1 MAPKE
6 SNDYCFVIR
15 SGAVDISSEGD
26 SDSVP
31 VLLDRREAGRCFG
44 YSTILGDNASRYR
57 IEVVEDAL
65 LLANHR
71 DAFLDVCRANSQ
83 FRGFFSHQSRRMRK
97 AAQEL
102 AHRATSKMLATP
114 CADFMSRELA
124 VVSVFD
130 SLYDVARA
138 MDNSAVWA
146 AIVVRGATVVGIVTD
161 RDFRSKVVGKALSVE
176 HPVSEVMSQEP
187 VIVYPDTPAS
197 HALLLMT
204 EYGFHHLPV
213 VEESTH
219 APVGM
224 VESRSVMRLLKKDPL
239 LVGRDVVRAKTADKL
254 THVRSSSVLTAAQLA
269 QPGAPAQEVSA
280 LLSVTADSIAQRL
293 CQLAEQRLGPP
304 PVPYVF
310 VVVGSHGRKELGFV
324 SDQDNALVISDDFR
338 ADSHSDYFA
347 QLGNVLCE
355 ELNQTGQVYRP
366 GEMMASNPCWRLTY
380 LAMARD
386 TTRLDYCT
394 GA

>member
-1 MAPKE
+1 MSTATMRYAPRGTVVVTPKE

-44 YSTILGDNASRYR
+44 YATILGDNASRYR

-83 FRGFFSHQSRRMRK
+83 FRDFFSHQSRRMRR

-124 VVSVFD
+124 VVSVFY

-138 MDNSAVWA
+138 MDTSAVSA

-161 RDFRSKVVGKALSVE
+161 RDFRSKVVGKAL
-176 HPVSEVMSQEP
+176 
-187 VIVYPDTPAS
+187 
-197 HALLLMT
+197 
-204 EYGFHHLPV
+204 
-213 VEESTH
+213 
-219 APVGM
+219 
-224 VESRSVMRLLKKDPL
+224 
-239 LVGRDVVRAKTADKL
+239 
-254 THVRSSSVLTAAQLA
+254 
-269 QPGAPAQEVSA
+269 
-280 LLSVTADSIAQRL
+280 
-293 CQLAEQRLGPP
+293 
-304 PVPYVF
+304 
-310 VVVGSHGRKELGFV
+310 
-324 SDQDNALVISDDFR
+324 
-338 ADSHSDYFA
+338 
-347 QLGNVLCE
+347 
-355 ELNQTGQVYRP
+355 
-366 GEMMASNPCWRLTY
+366 
-380 LAMARD
+380 
-386 TTRLDYCT
+386 
-394 GA
+394 